1 MLQNKMALKKSL
13 LGVLL
18 CIFAAGLIFAQAA
31 GATSS
36 SSSDL
41 TKRFLQKADDQYSA
55 MQYEDAFKTINAALK
70 LSEKDEIPGNVYLLA
85 TQIYTKLLE
94 KMTKTK
100 DYTYYNDVIMNLQT
114 YPKINDDPKIQKFI
128 RMIQQQQADA
138 KDAARD
144 AKNREMM
151 QDISAKQQ
159 AQQQEMVEN
168 LTAST
173 QESNKKMLETF
184 SDKMNEST
192 ESIVS
197 RMNESNSSLIQGVTD
212 TMTTTLDTMD
222 KRSNKTIWIIAIGA
236 GVIFVIVFILVFL
249 GIRASARSSAIQA
262 EQLDSTLKLIAGM
275 QQTNNQLLLGGVTD
289 FGGMGLKSAGSSR
302 WGVDALPAPEMT
314 EDEKAEL
321 KQLVIDCEKLGSEID
336 AVTKR
341 KNNSKNVSELV
352 YKLAMKLGLNQ
363 NSSMI
368 YFAASM
374 VYDAGFLAIPE
385 ELLEAESLTDEQ
397 RLQLREHV
405 NKFEQYL
412 GFVPRKYWEIFE
424 EAALYHHENTD
435 GSGYKGLMG
444 ADIPQIARLIHVAE
458 SYNSLISRRNYKQI
472 MDKET
477 AIQELESKPNL
488 YDIDVVKVL
497 DAIV

>member
-1 MLQNKMALKKSL
+1 MLQNKIFAKKSFL
-13 LGVLL
+13 FVLI
-18 CIFAAGLIFAQAA
+18 CIFAAGLIFAQQ
-31 GATSS
+31 SS
-36 SSSDL
+36 STADL
-41 TKRFLQKADDQYSA
+41 TKRFLQKADDQYSD
-55 MQYEDAFKTINAALK
+55 MQYEEAFKTINAALK
-70 LSEKDEIPGNVYLLA
+70 LSERDEIPGNVYLLA

-100 DYTYYNDVIMNLQT
+100 DYTYFNDVVMNLQT

-128 RMIQQQQADA
+128 RVVQQQQADL

-151 QDISAKQQ
+151 EDIAAKQQ
-159 AQQQEMVEN
+159 AQVDSI
-168 LTAST
+168 TASN

-197 RMNESNSSLIQGVTD
+197 RMNESNTTLIQGVTD

-249 GIRASARSSAIQA
+249 GIRASSRNSALQA

-275 QQTNNQLLLGGVTD
+275 QQTNNQLLLGGITD
-289 FGGMGLKSAGSSR
+289 LNGMGLKSAGSSR

-321 KQLVIDCEKLGSEID
+321 KQLVIDCEKLGGEID

-352 YKLAMKLGLNQ
+352 YKLAMQLGLNQ

-374 VYDAGFLAIPE
+374 VYDAGFLAVPE
-385 ELLEAESLTDEQ
+385 ELLEAENLTDEQ
-397 RLQLREHV
+397 RVQLRDHV
-405 NKFEQYL
+405 NQYEKYL
-412 GFVPRKYWEIFE
+412 GFVPRKYWQIFE
-424 EAALYHHENTD
+424 EAAKFHHENTD
-435 GSGYKGLMG
+435 GSGYHGLAG
-444 ADIPQIARLIHVAE
+444 EDIPQIARLIHVAE

-472 MDKET
+472 QDKES

-488 YDIDVVKVL
+488 YDVDVVKVL

>member
-1 MLQNKMALKKSL
+1 MLQNKKNLLLSL
-13 LGVLL
+13 V
-18 CIFAAGLIFAQAA
+18 CIFMAGLIFAQ
-31 GATSS
+31 T
-36 SSSDL
+36 SSDL
-41 TKRFLQKADDQYSA
+41 TTRFLQRADDQYSN

-70 LSEKDEIPGNVYLLA
+70 LSESKDEVPGNVYLLSQ
-85 TQIYTKLLE
+85 QIYRALLE

-100 DYTYYNDVIMNLQT
+100 DYTLFNDVIMNLQT
-114 YPKINDDPKIQKFI
+114 YPKISDDPQVQKYV
-128 RMIQQQQADA
+128 RMIQQQQADQ
-138 KDAARD
+138 KDEARD
-144 AKNREMM
+144 AKTR
-151 QDISAKQQ
+151 
-159 AQQQEMVEN
+159 EMVEN
-168 LTAST
+168 ISAS
-173 QESNKKMLETF
+173 QQANQEQILKSINESNESMVNSI
-184 SDKMNEST
+184 SDKMNESNT
-192 ESIVS
+192 T
-197 RMNESNSSLIQGVTD
+197 LIQGVTN
-212 TMTTTLDTMD
+212 TMNTTIDRMD
-222 KRSNKTIWIIAIGA
+222 KRSNKTIWIIAVGA
-236 GVIFVIVFILVFL
+236 GIIFIIVFLLVFL
-249 GIRASARSSAIQA
+249 AMRASARASALHS

-289 FGGMGLKSAGSSR
+289 FNGMGLKSAGSSR

-321 KQLVIDCEKLGSEID
+321 KQLVIDCEKLGGEID

-352 YKLAMKLGLNQ
+352 YKLAMQLGLNQ

-385 ELLEAESLTDEQ
+385 ELLEAENLTDEQ
-397 RLQLREHV
+397 REQLRDHV
-405 NKFEQYL
+405 NQYEQYI
-412 GFVPRKYWEIFE
+412 GFVPRKYWKIFE
-424 EAALYHHENTD
+424 DAAKYHHENTD
-435 GSGYKGLMG
+435 GSGYHGLAG
-444 ADIPQIARLIHVAE
+444 EDIPQIARLIHVAE

-488 YDIDVVKVL
+488 YDVDVVKVL

>member
-1 MLQNKMALKKSL
+1 MSQNSIFKKYFF
-13 LGVLL
+13 GILL
-18 CIFAAGLIFAQAA
+18 CVFAAGFVFAQA
-31 GATSS
+31 SS
-36 SSSDL
+36 STADL
-41 TKRFLQKADDQYSA
+41 TKRFLEKADDQYTN
-55 MQYEDAFKTINAALK
+55 MQYEEAFKTVNAALK

-128 RMIQQQQADA
+128 RMIQQQQTDA
-138 KDAARD
+138 KEAARD
-144 AKNREMM
+144 AKTHEMM
-151 QDISAKQQ
+151 ENLSKTQQ
-159 AQQQEMVEN
+159 AGNEEILKSIN
-168 LTAST
+168 
-173 QESNKKMLETF
+173 ESNETMINSV
-184 SDKMNEST
+184 SDKMNTAIESVGEKT
-192 ESIVS
+192 ASAVREVS
-197 RMNESNSSLIQGVTD
+197 ENTTN
-212 TMTTTLDTMD
+212 TMREISKT
-222 KRSNKTIWIIAIGA
+222 SNKTIWIIAILG
-236 GVIFVIVFILVFL
+236 GLIFVIVFILVFI
-249 GIRASARSSAIQA
+249 GIKAAQRSSAMQA

-289 FGGMGLKSAGSSR
+289 LNGMGLKSAGSSR

-314 EDEKAEL
+314 DEEKAEL

-336 AVTKR
+336 ATTKR

-352 YKLAMKLGLNQ
+352 YKLAMQLGLNQ

-374 VYDAGFLAIPE
+374 VYDAGFLAVPQ
-385 ELLEAESLTDEQ
+385 ELLEAENLTDEQ
-397 RLQLREHV
+397 REQLRDHV
-405 NKFEQYL
+405 NQYEQYL
-412 GFVPRKYWEIFE
+412 GFVPKKYWKIFE
-424 EAALYHHENTD
+424 DAAKYHHENTD
-435 GSGYKGLMG
+435 GSGYHGLAG
-444 ADIPQIARLIHVAE
+444 EDIPQIARLIHVAE

-472 MDKET
+472 QDKES

-488 YDIDVVKVL
+488 YDVDVVKVL

>member
-1 MLQNKMALKKSL
+1 
-13 LGVLL
+13 
-18 CIFAAGLIFAQAA
+18 
-31 GATSS
+31 
-36 SSSDL
+36 
-41 TKRFLQKADDQYSA
+41 
-55 MQYEDAFKTINAALK
+55 
-70 LSEKDEIPGNVYLLA
+70 
-85 TQIYTKLLE
+85 
-94 KMTKTK
+94 
-100 DYTYYNDVIMNLQT
+100 
-114 YPKINDDPKIQKFI
+114 
-128 RMIQQQQADA
+128 
-138 KDAARD
+138 
-144 AKNREMM
+144 
-151 QDISAKQQ
+151 
-159 AQQQEMVEN
+159 
-168 LTAST
+168 
-173 QESNKKMLETF
+173 
-184 SDKMNEST
+184 
-192 ESIVS
+192 
-197 RMNESNSSLIQGVTD
+197 
-212 TMTTTLDTMD
+212 
-222 KRSNKTIWIIAIGA
+222 
-236 GVIFVIVFILVFL
+236 
-249 GIRASARSSAIQA
+249 
-262 EQLDSTLKLIAGM
+262 
-275 QQTNNQLLLGGVTD
+275 
-289 FGGMGLKSAGSSR
+289 
-302 WGVDALPAPEMT
+302 
-314 EDEKAEL
+314 
-321 KQLVIDCEKLGSEID
+321 
-336 AVTKR
+336 
-341 KNNSKNVSELV
+341 
-352 YKLAMKLGLNQ
+352 MKLGLNQ

>member
-18 CIFAAGLIFAQAA
+18 CIFAAGLIFAQVSSSTEKIINDKLTKAEDYIDNSQFKEA
-31 GATSS
+31 YQQATS
-36 SSSDL
+36 
-41 TKRFLQKADDQYSA
+41 
-55 MQYEDAFKTINAALK
+55 ALM
-70 LSEKDEIPGNVYLLA
+70 LSEKEEIPGRVILVAQRAYRKYL
-85 TQIYTKLLE
+85 E
-94 KMTKTK
+94 NMSKTK
-100 DYTYYNDVIMNLQT
+100 NFSDFEDVLARLQT
-114 YPKINDDPKIQKFI
+114 YPKVNEDPQIQKFVKI
-128 RMIQQQQADA
+128 IQQQQVDI

-151 QDISAKQQ
+151 QDMSAKQQ
-159 AQQQEMVEN
+159 AQQKEMMENFSASQQEMVEN
-168 LTAST
+168 ITQST
-173 QESNKKMLETF
+173 QESNKQMLESL
-184 SDKMNEST
+184 SDKMSEQNT
-192 ESIVS
+192 
-197 RMNESNSSLIQGVTD
+197 SLLQGVTD

-374 VYDAGFLAIPE
+374 VYDAGFLAVPE

>member
-18 CIFAAGLIFAQAA
+18 CIFAVGLIFAQVSSSTEKIINDKLTKAEDYIDNSQFKEA
-31 GATSS
+31 YQQATS
-36 SSSDL
+36 
-41 TKRFLQKADDQYSA
+41 
-55 MQYEDAFKTINAALK
+55 ALM
-70 LSEKDEIPGNVYLLA
+70 LSEKEEIPGRVILVAQRAYRKYL
-85 TQIYTKLLE
+85 E
-94 KMTKTK
+94 NMSKTK
-100 DYTYYNDVIMNLQT
+100 NFSDFEDVLARLQT
-114 YPKINDDPKIQKFI
+114 YPKVNEDPQIQKFVKI
-128 RMIQQQQADA
+128 IQQQQVDI

-151 QDISAKQQ
+151 QDMSAKQQ
-159 AQQQEMVEN
+159 AQQKEMMENFSASQQEMVEN
-168 LTAST
+168 ITQST
-173 QESNKKMLETF
+173 QESNKQMLESL
-184 SDKMNEST
+184 SDKMSEQNT
-192 ESIVS
+192 
-197 RMNESNSSLIQGVTD
+197 SLLQGVTD

>member
-1 MLQNKMALKKSL
+1 MINIRLK
-13 LGVLL
+13 
-18 CIFAAGLIFAQAA
+18 
-31 GATSS
+31 
-36 SSSDL
+36 
-41 TKRFLQKADDQYSA
+41 
-55 MQYEDAFKTINAALK
+55 
-70 LSEKDEIPGNVYLLA
+70 IPVVRKILRLF
-85 TQIYTKLLE
+85 
-94 KMTKTK
+94 
-100 DYTYYNDVIMNLQT
+100 NDVVMNLQT
-114 YPKINDDPKIQKFI
+114 YPKINDEPQIQKFI
-128 RMIQQQQADA
+128 RMIQQQQADI

-144 AKNREMM
+144 AKNREML

-168 LTAST
+168 ITAST

-197 RMNESNSSLIQGVTD
+197 KMSEQNTSLIQGVTD

-222 KRSNKTIWIIAIGA
+222 KRSSKTVWIIAIGA
-236 GVIFVIVFILVFL
+236 GIIFLVVFLLVFL
-249 GIRASARSSAIQA
+249 AMKASARASAIQA

-289 FGGMGLKSAGSSR
+289 FNGMGLKSAGSSR
-302 WGVDALPAPEMT
+302 WGVDALPAPEMND
-314 EDEKAEL
+314 DEKAEL

-352 YKLAMKLGLNQ
+352 YKLAMQLGLNQ

-368 YFAASM
+368 YFAAAM
-374 VYDAGFLAIPE
+374 VYDAGFLSVPE
-385 ELLEAESLTDEQ
+385 EILEAESLTDEQ
-397 RLQLREHV
+397 RVQLRDHINHYE
-405 NKFEQYL
+405 EYL
-412 GFVPRKYWEIFE
+412 GFVPRKYWQIFK

-435 GSGYKGLMG
+435 GSGYLGITG
-444 ADIPQIARLIHVAE
+444 PDIPQIARLIHVAE

>member
-222 KRSNKTIWIIAIGA
+222 KRSNKTIWIIA
-236 GVIFVIVFILVFL
+236 
-249 GIRASARSSAIQA
+249 
-262 EQLDSTLKLIAGM
+262 DSTLKLIAGM

-374 VYDAGFLAIPE
+374 VYDAGFLAVPE

>member
-1 MLQNKMALKKSL
+1 MSQNSIFKKYFF
-13 LGVLL
+13 GILL
-18 CIFAAGLIFAQAA
+18 CVFAAGFVFAQA
-31 GATSS
+31 SS
-36 SSSDL
+36 STADL
-41 TKRFLQKADDQYSA
+41 TKRFLEKADDQYTN
-55 MQYEDAFKTINAALK
+55 MQYEEAFKTVNAALK

-128 RMIQQQQADA
+128 RMIQQQQTDA
-138 KDAARD
+138 KEAARD
-144 AKNREMM
+144 AKTHEMM
-151 QDISAKQQ
+151 ENLSKTQQ
-159 AQQQEMVEN
+159 AGNEEILKSIN
-168 LTAST
+168 
-173 QESNKKMLETF
+173 ESNETMINSV
-184 SDKMNEST
+184 SDKMNTAIESVGEKT
-192 ESIVS
+192 ASAVREVS
-197 RMNESNSSLIQGVTD
+197 ENTTN
-212 TMTTTLDTMD
+212 TMREISKT
-222 KRSNKTIWIIAIGA
+222 SNKTIWIIAILG
-236 GVIFVIVFILVFL
+236 GLIIVIVFILVFI
-249 GIRASARSSAIQA
+249 GIKAAQRSSAMQA

-289 FGGMGLKSAGSSR
+289 LNGMGLKSAGSSR

-314 EDEKAEL
+314 DEEKAEL

-336 AVTKR
+336 ATTKR

-352 YKLAMKLGLNQ
+352 YKLAMQLGLNQ

-374 VYDAGFLAIPE
+374 VYDAGFLAVPQ
-385 ELLEAESLTDEQ
+385 ELLEAENLTDEQ
-397 RLQLREHV
+397 REQLRDHV
-405 NKFEQYL
+405 NQYEQYL
-412 GFVPRKYWEIFE
+412 GFVPKKYWKIFE
-424 EAALYHHENTD
+424 DAAKYHHENTD
-435 GSGYKGLMG
+435 GSGYHGLAG
-444 ADIPQIARLIHVAE
+444 EDIPQIARLIHVAE

-472 MDKET
+472 QDKES

-488 YDIDVVKVL
+488 YDVDVVKVL

>member
-18 CIFAAGLIFAQAA
+18 CIFAAGLIFAQVSSSTEKIINDKLTKAEDYIDNSQFKEA
-31 GATSS
+31 YQQATS
-36 SSSDL
+36 
-41 TKRFLQKADDQYSA
+41 
-55 MQYEDAFKTINAALK
+55 ALM
-70 LSEKDEIPGNVYLLA
+70 LSEKEEIPGRVILVAQRAYRKYL
-85 TQIYTKLLE
+85 E
-94 KMTKTK
+94 NMSKTK
-100 DYTYYNDVIMNLQT
+100 NFSDFEDVLARLQT
-114 YPKINDDPKIQKFI
+114 YPKVNEDPQIQKFVKI
-128 RMIQQQQADA
+128 IQQQQVDI

-144 AKNREMM
+144 AETRKTMESIAAQNQASNEEMVKNITASQQASQEEMVKN
-151 QDISAKQQ
+151 IT
-159 AQQQEMVEN
+159 AQQQASQEEMVK
-168 LTAST
+168 TFTST
-173 QESNKKMLETF
+173 IDKMDERADLRSKEQHADNKKLVF
-184 SDKMNEST
+184 A
-192 ESIVS
+192 
-197 RMNESNSSLIQGVTD
+197 
-212 TMTTTLDTMD
+212 
-222 KRSNKTIWIIAIGA
+222 IAIGA
-236 GVIFVIVFILVFL
+236 GVIFTIVFILVFL

-374 VYDAGFLAIPE
+374 VYDAGFLAVPE

>member
-18 CIFAAGLIFAQAA
+18 CIFAAGLIFAQVSSSTEKIINDKLTKAEDYIDNSQFKEA
-31 GATSS
+31 YQQATS
-36 SSSDL
+36 
-41 TKRFLQKADDQYSA
+41 
-55 MQYEDAFKTINAALK
+55 ALM
-70 LSEKDEIPGNVYLLA
+70 LSEKEEIPGRVILVAQRAYRKYL
-85 TQIYTKLLE
+85 E
-94 KMTKTK
+94 NMSKTK
-100 DYTYYNDVIMNLQT
+100 NFSDFEDVLARLQT
-114 YPKINDDPKIQKFI
+114 YPKVNEDPQIQKFVKI
-128 RMIQQQQADA
+128 IQQQQVDI

-151 QDISAKQQ
+151 QDMSAKQQ
-159 AQQQEMVEN
+159 AQQKEMMENFSASQQEMVEN
-168 LTAST
+168 ITQST
-173 QESNKKMLETF
+173 QESNKQMLESL
-184 SDKMNEST
+184 SDKMSEQNT
-192 ESIVS
+192 
-197 RMNESNSSLIQGVTD
+197 SLLQGVTD

-374 VYDAGFLAIPE
+374 VYDAGFLAV
-385 ELLEAESLTDEQ
+385 ESLTDEQ

>member
-1 MLQNKMALKKSL
+1 MLLSKNITKKSFL
-13 LGVLL
+13 FVLL
-18 CIFAAGLIFAQAA
+18 CFFAAGLILAQS
-31 GATSS
+31 ATA
-36 SSSDL
+36 DL
-41 TKRFLQKADDQYSA
+41 TKRFLQKADDQYSE
-55 MQYEDAFKTINAALK
+55 MKYEDAFKTINAALK
-70 LSEKDEIPGNVYLLA
+70 LSERDEVPGNVYLLA

-100 DYTYYNDVIMNLQT
+100 DYTLFNDVIMNLQT
-114 YPKINDDPKIQKFI
+114 YPKINDEPQIQKFI
-128 RMIQQQQADA
+128 RMIQQQQADI

-144 AKNREMM
+144 AKNREML

-168 LTAST
+168 ITAST

-197 RMNESNSSLIQGVTD
+197 KMSEQNTSLIQGVTD

-222 KRSNKTIWIIAIGA
+222 KRSSKTVWIIAIGA
-236 GVIFVIVFILVFL
+236 GIIFLVVFLLVFL
-249 GIRASARSSAIQA
+249 AMKASARASAIQA

-289 FGGMGLKSAGSSR
+289 FNGMGLKSAGSSR
-302 WGVDALPAPEMT
+302 WGVDALPAPEMND
-314 EDEKAEL
+314 DEKAEL

-352 YKLAMKLGLNQ
+352 YKLAMQLGLNQ

-368 YFAASM
+368 YFAAAM
-374 VYDAGFLAIPE
+374 VYDAGFLSVPE
-385 ELLEAESLTDEQ
+385 EILEAESLTDEQ
-397 RLQLREHV
+397 RVQLRDHINHYE
-405 NKFEQYL
+405 EYL
-412 GFVPRKYWEIFE
+412 GFVPRKYWQIFK

-435 GSGYKGLMG
+435 GSGYLGITG
-444 ADIPQIARLIHVAE
+444 PDIPQIARLIHVAE

>member
-1 MLQNKMALKKSL
+1 MLLSKNITKKSFL
-13 LGVLL
+13 FVLL
-18 CIFAAGLIFAQAA
+18 CFFAAGLILAQS
-31 GATSS
+31 ATA
-36 SSSDL
+36 DL
-41 TKRFLQKADDQYSA
+41 TKRFLQKADDQYSE
-55 MQYEDAFKTINAALK
+55 MKYEDAFKTINAALK
-70 LSEKDEIPGNVYLLA
+70 LSERDEVPGNVYLLA

-100 DYTYYNDVIMNLQT
+100 DYTLFNDVVMNLQT
-114 YPKINDDPKIQKFI
+114 YPKINDEPQIQKFI
-128 RMIQQQQADA
+128 RMIQQQQADI

-144 AKNREMM
+144 AKNREML

-168 LTAST
+168 ITAST

-197 RMNESNSSLIQGVTD
+197 KMSEQNTSLIQGVTD

-222 KRSNKTIWIIAIGA
+222 KRSSKTVWIIAIGA
-236 GVIFVIVFILVFL
+236 GIIFLVVFLLVFL
-249 GIRASARSSAIQA
+249 AMKASARASAIQA

-289 FGGMGLKSAGSSR
+289 FNGMGLKSAGSSR
-302 WGVDALPAPEMT
+302 WGVDALPAPEMND
-314 EDEKAEL
+314 DEKAEL

-352 YKLAMKLGLNQ
+352 YKLAMQLGLNQ

-368 YFAASM
+368 YFAAAM
-374 VYDAGFLAIPE
+374 VYDAGFLSVPE
-385 ELLEAESLTDEQ
+385 EILEAESLTDEQ
-397 RLQLREHV
+397 RVQLRDHINHYE
-405 NKFEQYL
+405 EYL
-412 GFVPRKYWEIFE
+412 GFVPRKYWQIFK

-435 GSGYKGLMG
+435 GSGYLGITG
-444 ADIPQIARLIHVAE
+444 PDIPQIARLIHVAE